1 MPYQQHAYEYEYAP
15 QSEWNEPN
23 VATRRKKSKAKTG
36 ARVRLFFVVL
46 LMFAAG
52 SLLVGRYGVIDDRTR
67 ELAAARAELAS
78 IESRNQQLQA
88 QIDRSLDVAEID
100 RIAVE
105 QFGMR
110 RAEPHQII
118 RINMNNA
125 NFGER
130 VSQGGN
136 SGGGRVLHGVPGIL
150 INAIEGIR

>member
-1 MPYQQHAYEYEYAP
+1 MAYQQHAYEYIPQPE
-15 QSEWNEPN
+15 QSEPK
-23 VATRRKKSKAKTG
+23 VITRRKQSKARAG
-36 ARVRLFFVVL
+36 ERARLFLIIL

-52 SLLVGRYGVIDDRTR
+52 SLLIGRDVMIDDGTR
-67 ELAAARAELAS
+67 RLAAARAELAS

-88 QIDRSLDVAEID
+88 QIDRSLDAAEID

-110 RAEPHQII
+110 RAEPHQMI

-130 VSQGGN
+130 ISQGRN
-136 SGGGRVLHGVPGIL
+136 SNNDRILQGVPGVL
-150 INAIEGIR
+150 INAIERIR